1 MRSQESGFRNRM
13 QTEYAATTRTKSS
26 SSIWGLLFLAWMLS
40 DNAHKSDA
48 DMRALHAEVASL
60 RQSMTAEELRYA
72 QDISVQEG
80 WSLPED
86 SITEPGDGNVAV
98 QAYADVPQPAVAQE
112 GATRPMEQVVAP
124 IHEFLGTDDPVE
136 AMFKMAGYMAPLSFL
151 LIMVTVMR
159 KMFQG

>member
-1 MRSQESGFRNRM
+1 M

-80 WSLPED
+80 WYLPED
-86 SITEPGDGNVAV
+86 SIVEPGEGDTPV
-98 QAYADVPQPAVAQE
+98 QEFADVPPPTVAQE
-112 GATRPMEQVVAP
+112 GSSRPIEGLAGPV
-124 IHEFLGTDDPVE
+124 HELLGTDDPVE
-136 AMFKMAGYMAPLSFL
+136 AVFKMAGYMAPLMFL
-151 LIMVTVMR
+151 FILVTVMR
-159 KMFQG
+159 NAFRG